1 MIASIEHNGET
12 FEVDLL
18 APIDISIEMQPSPE
32 SVSAWYLDALTIEPV
47 KGGGF
52 VGAVNQG
59 GSVNFRNIAFNP
71 HGHGTHTECLGHITP
86 EVYNVN
92 EHLKTF
98 FFKAELI
105 SVLPEKIDGDDVIT
119 KSQIEKALINSV
131 RSNANPEAIVI
142 RTLPNDNSKI
152 NKHYSNTN
160 PAFISEDAALAIRN
174 RGIKHLLI
182 DTPSVDK
189 ENDDGKLLAHHA
201 FWNVPANPRFNCS
214 ITELIYVPEEVPDGT
229 YLLNLSFASFNN
241 DASPSKPV
249 LYSIK

>member
-98 FFKAELI
+98 FFKA
-105 SVLPEKIDGDDVIT
+105 
-119 KSQIEKALINSV
+119 
-131 RSNANPEAIVI
+131 
-142 RTLPNDNSKI
+142 
-152 NKHYSNTN
+152 
-160 PAFISEDAALAIRN
+160 
-174 RGIKHLLI
+174 
-182 DTPSVDK
+182 
-189 ENDDGKLLAHHA
+189 
-201 FWNVPANPRFNCS
+201 FNCLEVSSS
-214 ITELIYVPEEVPDGT
+214 ISPKLNSIPFLSNHLFTSNPSSPFL
-229 YLLNLSFASFNN
+229 LLNSNS
-241 DASPSKPV
+241 
-249 LYSIK
+249 